1 LPCPISTTTSP
12 AQNTPVPAQY
22 MQKKELQL
30 PNKSLPLIFGFVVD
44 ASGEDP
50 NCMSMIA
57 NED

>member
-1 LPCPISTTTSP
+1 
-12 AQNTPVPAQY
+12 